1 MIGSSLDGID
11 VLDCSISFDG
21 NWSYIVHEY
30 FEFPLTE
37 SLKHELLNYKKLTKS
52 EVFAL
57 ESDLANYLA
66 ICLISDFNFQSRNI
80 ELIGFHGVTV
90 SHIPKNKE
98 SIQLG
103 DAQVLANKLNTVVVA
118 NFRQEDMEC

>member
-1 MIGSSLDGID
+1 MKEYRCLGIMIGSSLDGID
-11 VLDCSISFDG
+11 VLDCSLPFDG

-57 ESDLANYLA
+57 
-66 ICLISDFNFQSRNI
+66 
-80 ELIGFHGVTV
+80 
-90 SHIPKNKE
+90 
-98 SIQLG
+98 
-103 DAQVLANKLNTVVVA
+103 
-118 NFRQEDMEC
+118 